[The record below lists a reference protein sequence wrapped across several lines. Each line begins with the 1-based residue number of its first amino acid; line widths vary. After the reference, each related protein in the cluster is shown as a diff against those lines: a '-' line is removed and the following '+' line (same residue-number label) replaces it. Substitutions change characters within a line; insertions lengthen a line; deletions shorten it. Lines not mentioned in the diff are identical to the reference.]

1 MEDFGNWIYVIIIVG
16 IALINMFKGATKEK
30 KPEVNI
36 PDEWF
41 SPEVDYE
48 REPERDPIPVRRKS
62 VKQEVITKPQE
73 VRYPSILSV
82 TDHINQHVLIEELEE
97 EGNMPELDFDNPDE
111 LRKGIIYT
119 EIFGRKFT

>member
-30 KPEVNI
+30 KPEMKI

-41 SPEVDYE
+41 SPEEEYQ
-48 REPERDPIPVRRKS
+48 REPEKDPIPVRRKS
-62 VKQEVITKPQE
+62 VKQEVQVKPQE
-73 VRYPSILSV
+73 VRYPTVSSV
-82 TDHINQHVLIEELEE
+82 SDHMKQHVQIEEMEEE
-97 EGNMPELDFDNPDE
+97 EGMAELDFDNPDE

-119 EIFGRKFT
+119 EIFGRKYS